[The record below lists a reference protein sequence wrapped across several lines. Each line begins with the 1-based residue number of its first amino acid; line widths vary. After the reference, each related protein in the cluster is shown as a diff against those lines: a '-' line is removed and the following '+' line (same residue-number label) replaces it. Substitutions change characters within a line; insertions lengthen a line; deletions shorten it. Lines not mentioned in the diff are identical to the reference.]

1 MTKHD
6 SPVLLLG
13 RNIKFL
19 GRYLYGFVCIGGLNR
34 AETFGAM
41 PEDIDTPACH

>member
-19 GRYLYGFVCIGGLNR
+19 GRYLYAFALGLNR